1 MRNVQRSAG
10 PRKLFAAGIVHRR
23 TPRVRVQANCPCCNA
38 DAVEV
43 VITHEPATY
52 RGGVALAPDSSD
64 AEIVAACSSCGT
76 EKFTKDE
83 RAMIV
88 DHAWELFRGLAD

>member
-1 MRNVQRSAG
+1 MRNLQRSSA

-23 TPRVRVQANCPCCNA
+23 TPRVRVQANCPSCNA

-43 VITHEPATY
+43 VITYAPPAY
-52 RGGVALAPDSSD
+52 RGGQCLTPDESD
-64 AEIVAACSSCGT
+64 AEIVAACSECSAEDFT
-76 EKFTKDE
+76 TDEK
-83 RAMIV
+83 ALIL

>member
-1 MRNVQRSAG
+1 MKNVAHAH
-10 PRKLFAAGIVHRR
+10 PTRKLFAAGIVHRR
-23 TPRVRVQANCPCCNA
+23 TPRVRVQANCPSCNA

-52 RGGVALAPDSSD
+52 RGGVALSPDSSD
-64 AEIVAACSSCGT
+64 ADITSGCSECGT
-76 EKFTKDE
+76 ETFTKDE
-83 RAMIV
+83 KALIL